1 MNAVDQ
7 AFIMWEKL
15 NQPRR
20 ANARVSACSN
30 DPSCSAYEAQT
41 SSKKDQEGEFE
52 FQDAASSRV

>member
-1 MNAVDQ
+1 MNAVDR
-7 AFIMWEKL
+7 AFIVWEKP

-20 ANARVSACSN
+20 ANARVSACLN

-41 SSKKDQEGEFE
+41 SSKRDQEGESA